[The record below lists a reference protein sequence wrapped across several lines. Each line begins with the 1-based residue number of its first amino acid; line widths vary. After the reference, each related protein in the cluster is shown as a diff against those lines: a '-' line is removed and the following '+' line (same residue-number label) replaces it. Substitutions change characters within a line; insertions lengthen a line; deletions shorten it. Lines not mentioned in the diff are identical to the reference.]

1 MTDNTQMS
9 KLEDLCRLCLEGPGC
24 VDIFK
29 TYLLPQNIQSCT
41 GVEVEQTD
49 KLPKTVCKTC
59 FDIVNRAHRLRL
71 TAAANDKHLK
81 ALLNTINY
89 LENISPQQKENSAET
104 TSTEGNVCLK
114 KVKKDDETK
123 DYNNVRLEQQSNEPP
138 SKIIRVRSD
147 LFENKNIGG
156 VEQITDAKSNNQY
169 LNSHRKK
176 HLHHYEEEFN
186 KFRRDS
192 NLQYKEMRRNSTL
205 PPKTV
210 QESKSPKVSKESE
223 EDDPLECKTCGK
235 TFLTRKKLYL
245 HDRLHNKTHECTI
258 KDCGKK
264 FATKGDL
271 QKHIRTHTG
280 EKPYMCCI
288 CKKQFAQGGTLKTH
302 LETVHKVCKVEI
314 SAPFGEGSVEASIF
328 QVIG

>member
-1 MTDNTQMS
+1 MTDDTQLS

-41 GVEVEQTD
+41 GVEVVLSD

-81 ALLNTINY
+81 ALFNTINY
-89 LENISPQQKENSAET
+89 LENISPQLKENSAES
-104 TSTEGNVCLK
+104 TSAEESVCVK
-114 KVKKDDETK
+114 KVKIGDETE
-123 DYNNVRLEQQSNEPP
+123 DNNIGLEQKSNEQP
-138 SKIIRVRSD
+138 SKIIKVRSD
-147 LFENKNIGG
+147 LFENKNIGD
-156 VEQITDAKSNNQY
+156 VEQITDATSNNTY
-169 LNSHRKK
+169 LKSHRKK
-176 HLHHYEEEFN
+176 KFHHYEEEFN

-192 NLQYKEMRRNSTL
+192 KLQNKEMRRNIRL
-205 PPKTV
+205 HQKIV
-210 QESKSPKVSKESE
+210 QESKSPKVSNESE
-223 EDDPLECKTCGK
+223 EDDPLECKICGK

-245 HDRLHNKTHECTI
+245 HNRLHNKTHECTI

-288 CKKQFAQGGTLKTH
+288 CNKQFAQSGTLKIH

-314 SAPFGEGSVEASIF
+314 SVPFGEDSVEVSPIF